1 MTLTIDLKPE
11 VERLLRAVARERGVE
26 LEDIVAER
34 LGLAERLDFS
44 EEELEELED
53 ELDVAEAKR
62 RLANNDPSERK
73 TLDDLRRAWNL

>member
-1 MTLTIDLKPE
+1 MTLTIELPAE
-11 VERLLRAVARERGVE
+11 VEKLLRQVARERGIK
-26 LEDIVAER
+26 LEDILAER
-34 LGLAERLDFS
+34 LGLAQRLNFS